1 MAMKKVEIPMFL
13 HRKADGSERLLAFD
27 ASKSHGD
34 PMFNL
39 NQYGA
44 CMGQVIVVGEY
55 QDITVDPIEKAIDG
69 LEAAKIKERG
79 DSCARV
85 AALDERIH
93 QLKCLTHDAG

>member
-13 HRKADGSERLLAFD
+13 HRKADGSEKLLPFD
-27 ASKSHGD
+27 SSKSCGD

-39 NQYGA
+39 NHYGA

-55 QDITVDPIEKAIDG
+55 QGITGDPIEKAIEG

-79 DSCARV
+79 DSCARIT
-85 AALDERIH
+85 ALDERIH
-93 QLKCLTHDAG
+93 QLKCISHDAG